1 MSDTP
6 SNDIKSDAHR
16 MIDALPDN
24 ATWDDVMY
32 RVYVRQCIEAG
43 IEDADAGRV
52 VDVEEVRQKFGL
64 KP

>member
-1 MSDTP
+1 MSDTR

-16 MIDALPDN
+16 MIDSLPDN

-32 RVYVRQCIEAG
+32 RVYVRQCIEDG
-43 IEDADAGRV
+43 IEDADAGRIL
-52 VDVEEVRQKFGL
+52 DVEQVRQRFGL

>member
-1 MSDTP
+1 MSDAR
-6 SNDIKSDAHR
+6 SHDIKSDAHR
-16 MIDALPDN
+16 MIDGLPDN

-43 IEDADAGRV
+43 VEDADAGRV
-52 VDVEEVRQKFGL
+52 VDVEQVRRRFGL

>member
-1 MSDTP
+1 MSEIQSGDV
-6 SNDIKSDAHR
+6 KSDAHR

-52 VDVEEVRQKFGL
+52 VDVKDIREKFGL